1 MAFAHLHLHTE
12 YSLLDGS
19 NRIGPLLDRVKELGM
34 DACAITDHGVMYG
47 VVDFYTEA
55 KKRGI
60 HPVKRRSAVSSV
72 KMKDLFLIQN
82 QLVKYAE
89 VGRRRHAFYSPKRIQ
104 IVNLPNAF
112 QLVLQLC
119 RSCRKARR
127 IYSHRMISKHPF
139 QHPATVKDFAENH
152 VSRNRAAFRR
162 VIRNAVLRFAKD
174 HISPR
179 LAANPREETSVRR
192 QKA

>member
-1 MAFAHLHLHTE
+1 
-12 YSLLDGS
+12 
-19 NRIGPLLDRVKELGM
+19 
-34 DACAITDHGVMYG
+34 
-47 VVDFYTEA
+47 
-55 KKRGI
+55 
-60 HPVKRRSAVSSV
+60 
-72 KMKDLFLIQN
+72 MKDLFLIQN

-162 VIRNAVLRFAKD
+162 VIRNAVLRFAKE